1 MKKYYQY
8 GFKEQNN
15 IFALLALQTRYEC
28 DAKCNKAMS

>member
-15 IFALLALQTRYEC
+15 SFALLALLSRYEC
-28 DAKCNKAMS
+28 DVKCNEVMS